1 MNSKEIAKQL
11 TGLLHQVKV
20 NQTKCQVDSLEINKL
35 RMVIDHL
42 DAAIDLLDI
51 QEPWV

>member
-1 MNSKEIAKQL
+1 MGNKEIAQQL
-11 TGLLHQVKV
+11 RALQKEVRNNQLHC
-20 NQTKCQVDSLEINKL
+20 TIDSPNLIKL
-35 RMVIDHL
+35 GYVIDHL